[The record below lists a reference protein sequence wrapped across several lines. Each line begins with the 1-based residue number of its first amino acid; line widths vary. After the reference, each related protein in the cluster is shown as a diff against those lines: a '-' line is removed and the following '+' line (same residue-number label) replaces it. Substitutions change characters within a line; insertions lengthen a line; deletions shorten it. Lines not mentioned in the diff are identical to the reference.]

1 MRTILAVVAV
11 ATGIAP
17 AAAVAQE
24 PPGTDDEDQPA
35 ADAGEDAETP
45 TAAPA
50 PAPAPAELDV
60 DALRRRYFELR
71 DKLFR
76 SRARASAVASALYST
91 RIRIGLDYKSARH
104 YTVTRAAIRLD
115 GATVYDDSEGKIAAD
130 EALRF
135 EGYVAPGRHRV
146 SIRVEATGV
155 DDSRFTSAAETTF
168 TVFAVAGKD
177 LVIRARAKDGGDIA
191 YRWKKD
197 TRGSYRLGLDVDVET
212 AKPDARGSGRI
223 KRASR

>member
-1 MRTILAVVAV
+1 MRTLLAVVVV

-17 AAAVAQE
+17 AAVAQE
-24 PPGTDDEDQPA
+24 PPGTDDEDEPA

-45 TAAPA
+45 TAA

-76 SRARASAVASALYST
+76 SRARAAAVASALYST

-146 SIRVEATGV
+146 TIRVEATGV

-177 LVIRARAKDGGDIA
+177 LVVRARAEDGGDIA

-212 AKPDARGSGRI
+212 AKPDARSSGRI